1 MAKYL
6 GAELHANG
14 ENINFATPED
24 AKRLRGA
31 LAGSAFNATI
41 GDEGTEVEVVIS
53 PNQCSF
59 AVFTLDDADALGE
72 KPQCNNAFDCSPTDP
87 KPSEE

>member
-31 LAGSAFNATI
+31 LAGSAFNATV
-41 GDEGTEVEVVIS
+41 GEAKVEVVIS

-59 AVFTLDDADALGE
+59 AVFMLDDADALGE

-87 KPSEE
+87 EPGE